1 MLRKIENVIK
11 MTQSLGDSV
20 MLSGKLKCTVIDGTD
35 DFTNFRGQQNYYF
48 LYIIIMWPSGP
59 ISHELEHKIAVAV
72 ANVVADK
79 IKGWVHKK

>member
-1 MLRKIENVIK
+1 
-11 MTQSLGDSV
+11 

-35 DFTNFRGQQNYYF
+35 GKIIIF

-59 ISHELEHKIAVAV
+59 INYELEHKIAVAV

-79 IKGWVHKK
+79 IKGWMHKK

>member
-1 MLRKIENVIK
+1 
-11 MTQSLGDSV
+11 

-35 DFTNFRGQQNYYF
+35 AKVLPTFADSKIIIF

-59 ISHELEHKIAVAV
+59 INYELEHKIAVAV

-79 IKGWVHKK
+79 IKGWMHKK